1 MAKRGKKGNKPRNG
15 TASKISKQMQ
25 SGSRIRRA
33 KYKRYTI
40 WSICCILVAAAAV
53 VAWTALQNDS
63 SRTTESTPMV
73 KSLAE
78 LPAESLK
85 TTNGDPVPEAVVS
98 APQLTIPETEF
109 DFGYVPQNAKISHD
123 FWLYSKGTDT
133 LKILQVNPG

>member
-1 MAKRGKKGNKPRNG
+1 
-15 TASKISKQMQ
+15 
-25 SGSRIRRA
+25 
-33 KYKRYTI
+33 
-40 WSICCILVAAAAV
+40 
-53 VAWTALQNDS
+53 
-63 SRTTESTPMV
+63 MV

>member
-25 SGSRIRRA
+25 SGSRIRRVN
-33 KYKRYTI
+33 YKRYAI
-40 WSICCILVAAAAV
+40 WSICCIFAAAATV
-53 VAWTALQNDS
+53 VAWTALQSDS
-63 SRTTESTPMV
+63 PKISESTPAAQSRAQLPV
-73 KSLAE
+73 ESLATT
-78 LPAESLK
+78 K
-85 TTNGDPVPEAVVS
+85 TDPVPDAVVS

-133 LKILQVNPG
+133 QKILQVNPG